1 MLVYSRRDA
10 FKPET
15 ISLSPRTKASN
26 LPHWVK
32 ETLDEENDNFD
43 AWNRGTVSRKVCC
56 LLCIL
61 TRQFEMICNFLRRR
75 L

>member
-56 LLCIL
+56 LLCI
-61 TRQFEMICNFLRRR
+61 
-75 L
+75 